1 MYIFMH
7 IRNIHKRNKL
17 KAVFLTGMVSAVLLS
32 GCGQNQAKEVLEEE
46 SSQVQSEEYAA
57 QSTLPSEE
65 AYEAYRLSDIVVGI
79 EGWSAF
85 DENVTIRI
93 PVYDRHIEDA
103 PDVTKNYW
111 TDWVQKNFGDP
122 YNITVEYV
130 AINRTNVLEDY
141 EALAKKDAFP
151 TVFMEYDFPKM
162 AQWAAQ
168 GYLAEFD
175 FDEFMKIAPT
185 YYQRMVNLG
194 QLSYT
199 GLDGK
204 TYFALAE
211 RPYYN
216 TDYAFVTLYR
226 KDWLRQIGYD
236 TYPDNWADEK
246 EMLLK
251 LKESGICQYPCGG
264 KMISGSGVDRNYE
277 YRTFPLD
284 EENWACYG
292 DYAIPALGDEANKK
306 LLRRENEKYNLG
318 LIQPNFDT
326 IDEETARSNFAN
338 GKTLYYQGYI
348 AADLDWVNAFYENN
362 PDGELAVK
370 ITKNVVDR
378 EGGTVPALRANNPF
392 GMMIGFSSKADADQI
407 KAAWMYMEW
416 MTLDKNLFTMQWGI
430 AGENYIL
437 AKNGAPTPI
446 IDYTGECIQG
456 VGNNK
461 DYWCITT
468 ETRTVGTIENIIAAS
483 APKNI
488 PQDFTA
494 EMIENYYGQ
503 LEAAEAGYAV
513 SDCNF
518 AVVLQSVSKYQAALL
533 DLYADY
539 RYRITKC
546 SPEEFDLLYDKLA
559 EEYGKAG
566 YQRIVDERRKAYKEG
581 KSTRLK

>member
-1 MYIFMH
+1 MTI
-7 IRNIHKRNKL
+7 L
-17 KAVFLTGMVSAVLLS
+17 KKNRFRAAMLAGAVSAALFA
-32 GCGQNQAKEVLEEE
+32 GCGQTQQEVLLKEEPLQKQDAEQSGQADSTVPEADYSE
-46 SSQVQSEEYAA
+46 SE
-57 QSTLPSEE
+57 
-65 AYEAYRLSDIVVGI
+65 IVVGI
-79 EGWSAF
+79 DGWSAF
-85 DENVTIRI
+85 DENVTIKI
-93 PVYDRHIEDA
+93 PVYDRHIADA
-103 PDVTKNYW
+103 PDVTDNYW
-111 TDWVQKNFGDP
+111 TRWVQENFGDR

-130 AINRTNVLEDY
+130 AINRTDVLADY
-141 EALAKKDAFP
+141 ESLAQEDALP
-151 TVFMEYDFPKM
+151 TILMEYDFPKA
-162 AQWAAQ
+162 AQWVNQ
-168 GYLAEFD
+168 GYLTEFS
-175 FDEFMKIAPT
+175 FDDFMKIAPT

-194 QLSYT
+194 LLSYT
-199 GLDGK
+199 SLDGK
-204 TYFALAE
+204 TYFALAQ

-226 KDWLRQIGYD
+226 KDWLRQIGYEA
-236 TYPDNWADEK
+236 YPDNWKDER

-251 LKESGICQYPCGG
+251 LKSSGICQHPCGG

-318 LIQPNFDT
+318 LIEPDFDT
-326 IDEETARSNFAN
+326 IDEETARSNFVD

-348 AADLDWVNAFYENN
+348 AADLDWLNAFYEQN

-392 GMMIGFSSKADADQI
+392 GMMVGFSSKASAEQI

-416 MTLDKNLFTMQWGI
+416 LTLDKNLFTMQWGN
-430 AGENYIL
+430 AGEHYIL
-437 AKNGAPTPI
+437 TKNGVPTPVAG
-446 IDYTGECIQG
+446 YAGERAQG

-468 ETRTVGTIENIIAAS
+468 ETRTTGNIEDIVAAS
-483 APKNI
+483 TPKNI
-488 PQDFTA
+488 PQDFTQ

-518 AVVLQSVSKYQAALL
+518 AVALESVSRYQATLL
-533 DLYADY
+533 DLYAEY
-539 RYRITKC
+539 RCRITKC
-546 SPEEFDLLYDKLA
+546 SPQSFDLLYDRLA
-559 EEYGKAG
+559 AEYAKAG
-566 YQRIVDERRKAYKEG
+566 YQSIVDERKRAYEAG

>member
-1 MYIFMH
+1 MK
-7 IRNIHKRNKL
+7 IRKRNRFY
-17 KAVFLTGMVSAVLLS
+17 AAILTGMAFAALLV
-32 GCGQNQAKEVLEEE
+32 GCGQSEKEVFLEEE
-46 SSQVQSEEYAA
+46 LPQEQSVESVTRESILLSEENYG
-57 QSTLPSEE
+57 
-65 AYEAYRLSDIVVGI
+65 LSDTVVGVD
-79 EGWSAF
+79 GWSAF
-85 DENVTIRI
+85 DKNVQLRI
-93 PVYDRHIEDA
+93 PVYDRHIESA
-103 PDVTKNYW
+103 LDVTNNYW
-111 TDWVQKNFGDP
+111 TNWVQENFGDK

-130 AINRTNVLEDY
+130 AINRTDVLADY
-141 EALAKKDAFP
+141 EALASNDALP
-151 TVFMEYDFPKM
+151 TILMEYDFPKV
-162 AQWAAQ
+162 AQWVAQ
-168 GYLAEFD
+168 GYLTEFD
-175 FDEFMKIAPT
+175 FDDFMKIAPT
-185 YYQRMVNLG
+185 YYQRMVDLG

-199 GLDGK
+199 ELDGK

-226 KDWLRQIGYD
+226 KDWLEQIGYD
-236 TYPDNWADEK
+236 VYPDTWADER

-251 LKESGICQYPCGG
+251 LKQSGICRYPCGG
-264 KMISGSGVDRNYE
+264 KMISGPGVDRNYE

-318 LIQPNFDT
+318 LIDPNFDT

-348 AADLDWVNAFYENN
+348 ATDLDWVNAFYENN
-362 PDGELAVK
+362 PDGKLAVK
-370 ITKNVVDR
+370 IMKNVVDR

-392 GMMIGFSSKADADQI
+392 GMMVGFSSKADADQI

-416 MTLDKNLFTMQWGI
+416 MTLEKNLFTMQWGF

-437 AKNGAPTPI
+437 SKNGAPTPI
-446 IDYTGECIQG
+446 SNYTGEYVQG
-456 VGNNK
+456 TGNNK

-468 ETRTVGTIENIIAAS
+468 ETRTMGSIDNIIAAN

-488 PQDFTA
+488 PQDFTS
-494 EMIENYYGQ
+494 ELVENYYGQ

-518 AVVLQSVSKYQAALL
+518 AVVLESVPKYQATLL
-533 DLYADY
+533 DLYAEY
-539 RYRITKC
+539 RNQITKC
-546 SPEEFDLLYDKLA
+546 SQENFDNLYDALA
-559 EEYGKAG
+559 EQYAEAG
-566 YQRIVDERRKAYKEG
+566 YQSIVDERRRAYEAG
-581 KSTRLK
+581 KSTKLN

>member
-1 MYIFMH
+1 MDLLRKNWF
-7 IRNIHKRNKL
+7 
-17 KAVFLTGMVSAVLLS
+17 KAVILTGAVSVALLT
-32 GCGQNQAKEVLEEE
+32 GCGHRD
-46 SSQVQSEEYAA
+46 
-57 QSTLPSEE
+57 EE
-65 AYEAYRLSDIVVGI
+65 AVFEEQPRQEQGTQNTVQNSASPKIDYDLSDIVVGI
-79 EGWSAF
+79 DGWSAF
-85 DENVTIRI
+85 EENVTIRI
-93 PVYDRHIEDA
+93 PVYDRHIEGA

-111 TDWVQKNFGDP
+111 TDWIQENFGDK

-130 AINRTNVLEDY
+130 AINRTDVLATY
-141 EALAKKDAFP
+141 ETLAQQGELP
-151 TVFMEYDFPKM
+151 TILMEYDFPKL
-162 AQWAAQ
+162 AQWA
-168 GYLAEFD
+168 GKGWLAEFA
-175 FDEFMKIAPT
+175 FDEFMKVAPN
-185 YYQRMVNLG
+185 YYQRMVDLG

-199 GLDGK
+199 RLDGK

-216 TDYAFVTLYR
+216 TDYGYVTLYR
-226 KDWLRQIGYD
+226 KDWLEQIGYE

-264 KMISGSGVDRNYE
+264 KMLSGSGMDRNYE
-277 YRTFPLD
+277 YRIFPLD

-292 DYAIPALGDEANKK
+292 DYAIPALGDEANKR
-306 LLRRENEKYNLG
+306 LLKRENEKYNLG
-318 LIQPNFDT
+318 LIEPQFDT
-326 IDEETARSNFAN
+326 IDEETARDNFAK
-338 GKTLYYQGYI
+338 GKTLYYQGYV

-362 PDGELAVK
+362 PNGELAVK
-370 ITKNVVDR
+370 ITKNIVDR

-392 GMMIGFSSKADADQI
+392 GMMVGFSSEADENQI

-430 AGENYIL
+430 AGENYIF
-437 AKNGAPTPI
+437 AKNGIPASVPN
-446 IDYTGECIQG
+446 YTGSCMQG

-468 ETRTVGTIENIIAAS
+468 ETRVAGAIEDIVAAS
-483 APKNI
+483 APKDI
-488 PQDFTA
+488 PHDFTP
-494 EMIENYYGQ
+494 ELIENYYGQ

-518 AVVLQSVSKYQAALL
+518 AVVLESVAEYQLSLL
-533 DLYADY
+533 DLYRQY

-546 SPEEFDLLYDKLA
+546 APENFEFLYDKLA
-559 EEYGKAG
+559 EEYAKAG
-566 YQRIVDERRKAYKEG
+566 YQSIVDERREAYKAG

>member
-1 MYIFMH
+1 MNMLR
-7 IRNIHKRNKL
+7 RNVFALRAVTI
-17 KAVFLTGMVSAVLLS
+17 AVTVFLLT
-32 GCGQNQAKEVLEEE
+32 GCGQQQEELPKADLGQE
-46 SSQVQSEEYAA
+46 
-57 QSTLPSEE
+57 QSTDDAEKSAPPSDVD
-65 AYEAYRLSDIVVGI
+65 YSLSDIVVGI

-93 PVYDRHIEDA
+93 PVYDRRIEGA
-103 PDVTKNYW
+103 PDVTDNYW
-111 TDWVQKNFGDP
+111 TDWIQENFGDK
-122 YNITVEYV
+122 YNITVEFV
-130 AINRTNVLEDY
+130 AIKRTDVLPTY
-141 EALAKKDAFP
+141 EALANEGALP
-151 TVFMEYDFPKM
+151 TILMEYDFPKL
-162 AQWAAQ
+162 AQWAGQ
-168 GYLAEFD
+168 GWLSEFD
-175 FDEFMKIAPT
+175 LDEFMKVAPN
-185 YYQRMVNLG
+185 YYQRMVDLG

-216 TDYAFVTLYR
+216 TDYGYVTLYR
-226 KDWLRQIGYD
+226 KDWLDQIGYEE
-236 TYPDNWADEK
+236 YPDNWADER

-264 KMISGSGVDRNYE
+264 KMLEGSGVDRNYE

-292 DYAIPALGDEANKK
+292 DYAIPALGDEANKR
-306 LLRRENEKYNLG
+306 LLKRENEKYHLG
-318 LIQPNFDT
+318 LIDPHFDT

-338 GKTLYYQGYI
+338 GKTLYYQGYV
-348 AADLDWVNAFYENN
+348 AADLDWVNAFYNNN
-362 PDGELAVK
+362 PNGKLAVK
-370 ITKNVVDR
+370 ITKNIADR

-392 GMMIGFSSKADADQI
+392 GMMIGFSSGADENQI

-437 AKNGAPTPI
+437 AQNGVPTPVLN
-446 IDYTGECIQG
+446 YEGECIQG

-468 ETRTVGTIENIIAAS
+468 EARIAGGIEDIVALS

-488 PQDFTA
+488 PQDFTS
-494 EMIENYYGQ
+494 ELIENYYGQ

-518 AVVLQSVSKYQAALL
+518 AVVLESVAKYQPALL
-533 DLYADY
+533 DLYRQY
-539 RYRITKC
+539 RYQITKC
-546 SPEEFDLLYDKLA
+546 APENFERLYDELA
-559 EEYGKAG
+559 KKYADAG
-566 YQRIVDERRKAYKEG
+566 YQNIVDERREAYKAG
-581 KSTRLK
+581 KSTRLQ